1 MEAREEPALEKS
13 ALELPERGI
22 GVPWVL
28 IFALPV
34 LAAAAAAALGF
45 RGSDVQLGV
54 DLGTTYSAVAVSD
67 GGGAWR
73 GAAGGAASPAS
84 RIVPGAD
91 GAASTPSVIAV
102 RGAEFLVGA
111 AAERHLARF
120 PHEGVLDAKRV
131 IGRRRASAA
140 ARGEAL
146 RHSGR
151 LMQHPRAFRSAS
163 TGRPFVALAAGG
175 GTGRAGAGSSAGAGA
190 GAGALLRL
198 AWARVCAVI
207 ARASDSRIGRTLG
220 LGGRP
225 AVGGFAAVRPCDDCE
240 REIAFAVQLARQTAH
255 EARVLAS
262 HACVDEGSL
271 IELELDGEE
280 SGTIVS
286 GNADSSWN
294 WDDLPPETEARLLM
308 RRLRS
313 LSRESAS
320 APVRYLMMTPQA
332 ASCLIL
338 GYIRASVQ
346 RDLPH
351 VSLGSATACVPA
363 EFDAVQRRASLEA
376 FARAGIVVA
385 RTMHE
390 PIAAAVAYG
399 LDRRADVRFV
409 LVFDMGGGTLDVAVL
424 FLGEGGAFTTVGT
437 AGDNSLGGEDFDDC
451 LGSAMAAEAAQSGDT
466 AFCAPEALSTEAE
479 RVKIAL
485 SADGGPGPAV
495 QWRCPVARAV
505 EAGGSPGRELAAA
518 EGELKGSITRAE
530 FERACAPL
538 FERST
543 GPVRQAL
550 ENANVRADEVD
561 ELVLVGGSSR
571 LPGVRETLRAYFG
584 GRELRFTVDPDLAV
598 ALGAALSRS

>member
-1 MEAREEPALEKS
+1 MGEADELGSEKS
-13 ALELPERGI
+13 SEPVRAI

-54 DLGTTYSAVAVSD
+54 DLGTTFSAVAVSD

-73 GAAGGAASPAS
+73 SATDGAARPAS

-91 GAASTPSVIAV
+91 GAASVPSVIAV

-111 AAERHLARF
+111 AAEGHLARF
-120 PHEGVLDAKRV
+120 PQEGVLDAKRV
-131 IGRRRASAA
+131 IGRQRASAA
-140 ARGEAL
+140 ARGEAP
-146 RHSGR
+146 RHGGR
-151 LMQHPRAFRSAS
+151 LLQHPRAFRSAS
-163 TGRPFVALAAGG
+163 TGRPFVALAADG
-175 GTGRAGAGSSAGAGA
+175 GAGSMDVGSAGAI
-190 GAGALLRL
+190 ALLRF
-198 AWARVCAVI
+198 AWARVRALV
-207 ARASDSRIGRTLG
+207 ARAADSRAGRALG

-225 AVGGFAAVRPCDDCE
+225 SFGGFAAVRPCSDCE
-240 REIAFAVQLARQTAH
+240 REIAFAVPLTRQSAR

-271 IELELDGEE
+271 VELDGEGRDAE
-280 SGTIVS
+280 QSGD
-286 GNADSSWN
+286 ADLSWSWDASS
-294 WDDLPPETEARLLM
+294 PGPEARGLM
-308 RRLRS
+308 RRLHS
-313 LSRESAS
+313 LSRGSSPSPA
-320 APVRYLMMTPQA
+320 RYLMLTPQA

-338 GYIRASVQ
+338 GRMRASVQ
-346 RDLPH
+346 SVMPH

-399 LDRRADVRFV
+399 LDRLADVRFV

-451 LGSAMAAEAAQSGDT
+451 LGSAMVASASPSDGT
-466 AFCAPEALSTEAE
+466 AVCAPEALSTEAE

-485 SADGGPGPAV
+485 SADGGSGPAV
-495 QWRCPVARAV
+495 HWRCPIARTV
-505 EAGGSPGRELAAA
+505 EAGGGPGRELASV
-518 EGELKGSITRAE
+518 EGGELKGTFTRAE

-550 ENANVRADEVD
+550 ENANVRAEEVD

-571 LPGVRETLRAYFG
+571 LPGVRDTLRAYFG
-584 GRELRFTVDPDLAV
+584 GRELRSTVDPDLAV